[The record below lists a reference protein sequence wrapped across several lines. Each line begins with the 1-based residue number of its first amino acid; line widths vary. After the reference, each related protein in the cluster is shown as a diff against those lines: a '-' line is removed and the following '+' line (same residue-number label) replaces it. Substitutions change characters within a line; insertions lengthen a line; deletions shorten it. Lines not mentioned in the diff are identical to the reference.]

1 MTYLLGIDIG
11 TTGVRAIL
19 VDETGGVAAGVTIKH
34 PIHTPRPNWSEQDPE
49 DWWKGTL
56 DAVRGVLGKIGPGSG
71 RRVIGLGLSGQMHSS
86 VFLDGR
92 DRVLRRALLWND
104 GRTTE
109 QCQWI
114 TKQVGAS
121 GLKRLVGNPALEGF
135 TAPKVIWLRDEEPKT
150 YRRLRTL
157 LLPKDYIRFRLT
169 GEKAT
174 EVSDAAGTLLFD
186 VRNRRWSKELLEKL
200 DLSSKIL
207 PPVFESTEV
216 CGKVTPGVARSTGL
230 KSGIPV
236 VGGGADNTCG
246 AIGNGIVRE
255 GRVLSSIGTSG
266 VIFAHTDRVK
276 IDPSMRVHTFCHSV
290 PSRWYLMGVTLS
302 AGNSLRWFR
311 DSLSPLETQ
320 MERISG
326 IDAYSVLTEEARMA
340 PPGSEGLVF
349 LPYLTGERTP
359 HKDASARG
367 VLFGISPRHNR
378 SHVVR
383 AVMEGIT
390 FGMNDSLRIIREL
403 GVKVDE
409 VRMTGG
415 GARSAFWGQMQADVF
430 EASVGTVNATEG
442 PAFGAALMAGVG
454 SGIFGDLK
462 EATDQFVK
470 VTGRIEPNPQNVAR
484 YREMYSVFRSLY
496 PELKRSFRRVR
507 RIVEKQ
513 SRKAEN

>member
-1 MTYLLGIDIG
+1 
-11 TTGVRAIL
+11 
-19 VDETGGVAAGVTIKH
+19 
-34 PIHTPRPNWSEQDPE
+34 
-49 DWWKGTL
+49 
-56 DAVRGVLGKIGPGSG
+56 
-71 RRVIGLGLSGQMHSS
+71 
-86 VFLDGR
+86 
-92 DRVLRRALLWND
+92 
-104 GRTTE
+104 
-109 QCQWI
+109 
-114 TKQVGAS
+114 
-121 GLKRLVGNPALEGF
+121 
-135 TAPKVIWLRDEEPKT
+135 
-150 YRRLRTL
+150 
-157 LLPKDYIRFRLT
+157 
-169 GEKAT
+169 
-174 EVSDAAGTLLFD
+174 
-186 VRNRRWSKELLEKL
+186 
-200 DLSSKIL
+200 
-207 PPVFESTEV
+207 
-216 CGKVTPGVARSTGL
+216 
-230 KSGIPV
+230 
-236 VGGGADNTCG
+236 
-246 AIGNGIVRE
+246 
-255 GRVLSSIGTSG
+255 
-266 VIFAHTDRVK
+266 
-276 IDPSMRVHTFCHSV
+276 
-290 PSRWYLMGVTLS
+290 
-302 AGNSLRWFR
+302 
-311 DSLSPLETQ
+311 

-409 VRMTGG
+409 VRTTGG
-415 GARSAFWGQMQADVF
+415 GARSAFWGQVQADVF

-513 SRKAEN
+513 SPKAEN